1 MKHSNKLIWLFAVLF
16 FCGVSG
22 QSYAQ
27 TLKDFFNSS
36 EIPVTY
42 LGIDFTKARLIN
54 SVTANPTDIKN
65 RIYRSINDVVLSEP
79 KKFDFKE
86 PFHKSNI
93 SSDLTAMHA
102 RNEKVNAEEIVSSN
116 SDDFFR
122 LKESDMAATAK
133 ALNISGKKGIGIF
146 FVYEAMK
153 SIEKGDD
160 LAAVWTVL
168 IDLESKKVLLSE
180 RFEVKARGFG
190 FRNIWASAIKATLDE
205 IDKNKYKDWKSKYGS

>member
-1 MKHSNKLIWLFAVLF
+1 MKRSNKLIWLFAVLF

-22 QSYAQ
+22 QSFAQ
-27 TLKDFFNSS
+27 TLKEFFNSS
-36 EIPVTY
+36 EITVTY

-65 RIYRSINDVVLSEP
+65 RIYRSINDVVLNEP

-133 ALNISGKKGIGIF
+133 SLNISGKKGIGIF

-168 IDLESKKVLLSE
+168 IDMETKKVLLSE

-205 IDKNKYKDWKSKYGS
+205 IDKNKYKEWKSKYGS

>member
-1 MKHSNKLIWLFAVLF
+1 MKRSNKLIWLFAVLF

-22 QSYAQ
+22 QSFAQ
-27 TLKDFFNSS
+27 TLKEFFNSS
-36 EIPVTY
+36 EITVTY

-65 RIYRSINDVVLSEP
+65 RIYRSINDVVLNEP

-133 ALNISGKKGIGIF
+133 SLNISGKKGIGIF

-168 IDLESKKVLLSE
+168 IDMETKKVLLSE

-205 IDKNKYKDWKSKYGS
+205 IDKKKYKEWKSKYGS

>member
-1 MKHSNKLIWLFAVLF
+1 MKRSNKLIWLFAVLF

-22 QSYAQ
+22 QSFAQ
-27 TLKDFFNSS
+27 TLKEFFNSS
-36 EIPVTY
+36 EITVTY

-65 RIYRSINDVVLSEP
+65 RIYRSINDVVLNEP

-133 ALNISGKKGIGIF
+133 SLNISGKKGIGIF

-168 IDLESKKVLLSE
+168 IDMETKKVLLSE
-180 RFEVKARGFG
+180 RFEVKASGFG

-205 IDKNKYKDWKSKYGS
+205 IDKNKYKEWKSKYGS

>member
-1 MKHSNKLIWLFAVLF
+1 MKRSNKLIWLFAVLF
-16 FCGVSG
+16 FCGVSR
-22 QSYAQ
+22 QSFAQ
-27 TLKDFFNSS
+27 TLKEFFNSS
-36 EIPVTY
+36 EITVTY
-42 LGIDFTKARLIN
+42 LGIDFSKARLIN

-65 RIYRSINDVVLSEP
+65 RIYRSINDVVLNEP

-122 LKESDMAATAK
+122 LKESDMIATAK
-133 ALNISGKKGIGIF
+133 SLNISGKKGIGIF

-168 IDLESKKVLLSE
+168 IDMETKKVLLSE

-205 IDKNKYKDWKSKYGS
+205 IDKNKYKEWKSKYGS

>member
-1 MKHSNKLIWLFAVLF
+1 
-16 FCGVSG
+16 
-22 QSYAQ
+22 
-27 TLKDFFNSS
+27 
-36 EIPVTY
+36 
-42 LGIDFTKARLIN
+42 
-54 SVTANPTDIKN
+54 
-65 RIYRSINDVVLSEP
+65 
-79 KKFDFKE
+79 
-86 PFHKSNI
+86 
-93 SSDLTAMHA
+93 
-102 RNEKVNAEEIVSSN
+102 
-116 SDDFFR
+116 
-122 LKESDMAATAK
+122 MAATAK